1 MKLTY
6 SYDSKCWDL
15 ASAFASDWDVPHE
28 HKKKLLDDL
37 AQHIQDSV
45 EQFEREQNIAL
56 MADSVRNGPP
66 A

>member
-1 MKLTY
+1 
-6 SYDSKCWDL
+6 L
-15 ASAFASDWDVPHE
+15 ASAFAVDWDVPHE

-56 MADSVRNGPP
+56 LADSVRNGSPT
-66 A
+66 